1 MIELFL
7 FGANKRLAIE
17 LDVQCINAPKGCE
30 RDACDN
36 SVDNNTHRQGVVEEW
51 IGDWMEVSIEH

>member
-17 LDVQCINAPKGCE
+17 LDVQCVNAPKGCE
-30 RDACDN
+30 CDACGDN
-36 SVDNNTHRQGVVEEW
+36 VDNDTHGQGVVEEW
-51 IGDWMEVSIEH
+51 IGD